1 MSLPA
6 EDDVQLITRVR
17 HDLNNVL
24 TAVIGQTLLLLHE
37 QLSGTAKQRVE
48 IIEQLA
54 VRAADLVDQLRKA
67 EHSDYA
73 PNKDAHPQCRGQ

>member
-1 MSLPA
+1 MSLPV
-6 EDDVQLITRVR
+6 EDDVQLIAHIR

-24 TAVIGQTLLLLHE
+24 TVIIGQILLLLRE
-37 QLSGTAKQRVE
+37 ELSETAKPRLE

-54 VRAADLVDQLRKA
+54 ERAADLVDQLRKA